1 MAHWRKPNPP
11 ASRFNAHLAR
21 WAFAFSVLLGTL
33 ALLSLRG
40 HV

>member
-33 ALLSLRG
+33 SLLSLRW